1 MTNERTTRL
10 RAMLNTDG
18 MVVAPFCLNALH
30 AKIAESVGF
39 KAVYMTGSGTSAE
52 HGFSD
57 VGLLTQTE
65 MVANARYIANAVDV
79 PVIADCD
86 TGYGNAINVHRA
98 VQEYES
104 IGVSGIHIE
113 DQVFPKK
120 CGFFAGKDLIPME
133 EHVQKVR
140 AALDAR
146 RDKDFVIIART
157 DALAVNGWEDT
168 IRRCKAYYAAGADLV
183 FVDRSEDK
191 GRPGDLCP
199 GDGRPAQ
206 GVQRR
211 RPRGYHER
219 GSRPGVQTHAGR
231 LHSDGGLRCGETLH
245 DGAARHRRHQHAA
258 VPDGDSRPA
267 GLAGHL
273 RHGGEVQ
280 DQGLTLDP
288 GA

>member
-1 MTNERTTRL
+1 MRRRTNMANERTTRL
-10 RAMLNTDG
+10 RAMLSSG
-18 MVVAPFCLNALH
+18 EMVVAPFCLNALH

-65 MVANARYIANAVDV
+65 MVANARYIANAVEV
-79 PVIADCD
+79 PVVADCD

-120 CGFFAGKDLIPME
+120 CGFFAGKDVIPME

-146 RDKDFVIIART
+146 KDKDFVIIART
-157 DALAVNGWEDT
+157 DALQVNGWEDT
-168 IRRCKAYYAAGADLV
+168 IRRCKAYYAAGDDLV
-183 FVDRSEDK
+183 FVDGVKTKEDLETCA
-191 GRPGDLCP
+191 REMADLP
-199 GDGRPAQ
+199 KVFNGADPVA
-206 GVQRR
+206 
-211 RPRGYHER
+211 
-219 GSRPGVQTHAGR
+219 TT
-231 LHSDGGLRCGETLH
+231 GEVAEL
-245 DGAARHRRHQHAA
+245 GFKLM
-258 VPDGDSRPA
+258 
-267 GLAGHL
+267 LAGYTLTVVYDAVKRAMTEL
-273 RHGGEVQ
+273 RDNGAISTPQYRTEIADLLGLQ
-280 DQGLTLDP
+280 DIY
-288 GA
+288 AMEKEYKS

>member
-1 MTNERTTRL
+1 MKRRADMTNERTTRL
-10 RAMLNTDG
+10 RAMLNSDG

-120 CGFFAGKDLIPME
+120 CGFFEGKDVIPME

-146 RDKDFVIIART
+146 KDKDFVIIART
-157 DALAVNGWEDT
+157 DALAINGWEDT
-168 IRRCKAYYAAGADLV
+168 IRRCKAYYTAGADLV
-183 FVDRSEDK
+183 FVDGVKSKEDLATCAREMPDLPKVFNGADPVATTSEVADLGFKLMLAGYTLTVVYDAVKRSMTELRDT
-191 GRPGDLCP
+191 GAISTRN
-199 GDGRPAQ
+199 
-206 GVQRR
+206 
-211 RPRGYHER
+211 
-219 GSRPGVQTHAGR
+219 T
-231 LHSDGGLRCGETLH
+231 GLRLQTCWACRTSTPWRTSTR
-245 DGAARHRRHQHAA
+245 A
-258 VPDGDSRPA
+258 SS
-267 GLAGHL
+267 
-273 RHGGEVQ
+273 
-280 DQGLTLDP
+280 
-288 GA
+288 

>member
-1 MTNERTTRL
+1 MANERTTRL
-10 RAMLNTDG
+10 RAMLNSG
-18 MVVAPFCLNALH
+18 EMVVAPFCLNALH

-65 MVANARYIANAVDV
+65 MVANARYIANAVEV
-79 PVIADCD
+79 PVVADCD

-120 CGFFAGKDLIPME
+120 CGFFAGKDVIPME

-146 RDKDFVIIART
+146 KDKDFVIIART
-157 DALAVNGWEDT
+157 DALQVNGWEDT

-183 FVDRSEDK
+183 FVDGVKTKEDLETCA
-191 GRPGDLCP
+191 REMADLP
-199 GDGRPAQ
+199 KVFNGADPVA
-206 GVQRR
+206 
-211 RPRGYHER
+211 
-219 GSRPGVQTHAGR
+219 TT
-231 LHSDGGLRCGETLH
+231 GEVAEL
-245 DGAARHRRHQHAA
+245 GFKLM
-258 VPDGDSRPA
+258 
-267 GLAGHL
+267 LAGYTLTVVYDAVKRAMTEL
-273 RHGGEVQ
+273 RDNGAISTPQYRTEIADLLGLQ
-280 DQGLTLDP
+280 DIY
-288 GA
+288 AMEKEYKS

>member
-1 MTNERTTRL
+1 MKRRTDMTNERTTRL
-10 RAMLNTDG
+10 REMLNDDG

-104 IGVSGIHIE
+104 TGVSGIHVE

-120 CGFFAGKDLIPME
+120 CGFFAGKDVIPME

-146 RDKDFVIIART
+146 KDKDFVIIART

-168 IRRCKAYYAAGADLV
+168 IRRCKAYYAAGADMV
-183 FVDRSEDK
+183 FVDGVKSKEDLATCAREMPDLPKVFNGADPVATTGEVADLGFKLMLAGYTLTVVYDAVKRSMTELRDTGAISTPQYRTEIADLLGLQDIYSMEDK
-191 GRPGDLCP
+191 
-199 GDGRPAQ
+199 
-206 GVQRR
+206 
-211 RPRGYHER
+211 YK
-219 GSRPGVQTHAGR
+219 S
-231 LHSDGGLRCGETLH
+231 
-245 DGAARHRRHQHAA
+245 
-258 VPDGDSRPA
+258 
-267 GLAGHL
+267 
-273 RHGGEVQ
+273 
-280 DQGLTLDP
+280 
-288 GA
+288 

>member
-1 MTNERTTRL
+1 MANERTPRL
-10 RAMLNTDG
+10 RAMLNSNE

-120 CGFFAGKDLIPME
+120 CGFFAGKDVIPME

-146 RDKDFVIIART
+146 TDKDFVIIART
-157 DALAVNGWEDT
+157 DALQVNGWEDA
-168 IRRCKAYYAAGADLV
+168 IRRCKAYYEAGADLV
-183 FVDRSEDK
+183 FVD
-191 GRPGDLCP
+191 
-199 GDGRPAQ
+199 
-206 GVQRR
+206 GVKSK
-211 RPRGYHER
+211 E
-219 GSRPGVQTHAGR
+219 
-231 LHSDGGLRCGETLH
+231 
-245 DGAARHRRHQHAA
+245 
-258 VPDGDSRPA
+258 
-267 GLAGHL
+267 GLATCAKEMPDMPKVFNGADPVATT
-273 RHGGEVQ
+273 GEVADLGFKLMLAGYTLTVVYDAVKRSMTELRDTGAMSTPQHRTEIADLLGLQ
-280 DQGLTLDP
+280 DIYAMEEKYKTRV
-288 GA
+288 

>member
-1 MTNERTTRL
+1 MANERTTRL
-10 RAMLNTDG
+10 RAMLNTG
-18 MVVAPFCLNALH
+18 EMVVAPFCLNALH

-79 PVIADCD
+79 PVVADCD

-120 CGFFAGKDLIPME
+120 CGFFAGKDVIPME

-146 RDKDFVIIART
+146 QDKDFVIIART

-168 IRRCKAYYAAGADLV
+168 VRRCKAYYEAGADLV
-183 FVDRSEDK
+183 FVDGVKTKEDL
-191 GRPGDLCP
+191 GICAREMPDLP
-199 GDGRPAQ
+199 KVFNGADPVA
-206 GVQRR
+206 
-211 RPRGYHER
+211 
-219 GSRPGVQTHAGR
+219 TT
-231 LHSDGGLRCGETLH
+231 GEVAEL
-245 DGAARHRRHQHAA
+245 GFKLM
-258 VPDGDSRPA
+258 
-267 GLAGHL
+267 LAGYTLTVVYDAVKRAMTEL
-273 RHGGEVQ
+273 RDNGAISTPQYRTEIADLLGLQ
-280 DQGLTLDP
+280 DIY
-288 GA
+288 AMEEKYKAR

>member
-1 MTNERTTRL
+1 MRRRTNMANERTTRL
-10 RAMLNTDG
+10 RAMLNSG
-18 MVVAPFCLNALH
+18 EMVVAPFCLNALH

-65 MVANARYIANAVDV
+65 MVANARYIANAVEV
-79 PVIADCD
+79 PVVADCD

-120 CGFFAGKDLIPME
+120 CGFFAGKDVIPME

-146 RDKDFVIIART
+146 KDKDFVIIART
-157 DALAVNGWEDT
+157 DALQVNGWEDT

-183 FVDRSEDK
+183 FVDGVKTKEDLETCA
-191 GRPGDLCP
+191 REMADLP
-199 GDGRPAQ
+199 KVFNGADPVA
-206 GVQRR
+206 
-211 RPRGYHER
+211 
-219 GSRPGVQTHAGR
+219 TT
-231 LHSDGGLRCGETLH
+231 GEVAEL
-245 DGAARHRRHQHAA
+245 GFKLM
-258 VPDGDSRPA
+258 
-267 GLAGHL
+267 LAGYTLTVVYDAVKRAMTEL
-273 RHGGEVQ
+273 RDNGAISTPQYRTEIADLLGLQ
-280 DQGLTLDP
+280 DIY
-288 GA
+288 AMEKEYKS

>member
-1 MTNERTTRL
+1 MTNERTTKL
-10 RAMLNTDG
+10 RAMLNTEG

-39 KAVYMTGSGTSAE
+39 NAVYMSGSGTSAE
-52 HGFSD
+52 RGFSD

-65 MVANARYIANAVDV
+65 MVTNARYIANAVEV

-120 CGFFAGKDLIPME
+120 CGFFSGKDVIPVE
-133 EHVQKVR
+133 EHAQKVR

-157 DALAVNGWEDT
+157 DALQVNGWEDA
-168 IRRCKAYYAAGADLV
+168 IKRCRAYYAAGADLV
-183 FVDRSEDK
+183 FVDGVKSKEDLAICAK
-191 GRPGDLCP
+191 EMPDIPKVFNGADPI
-199 GDGRPAQ
+199 A
-206 GVQRR
+206 
-211 RPRGYHER
+211 
-219 GSRPGVQTHAGR
+219 TT
-231 LHSDGGLRCGETLH
+231 GEV
-245 DGAARHRRHQHAA
+245 AAL
-258 VPDGDSRPA
+258 GFKLM
-267 GLAGHL
+267 LAGYTLTVVYDAVTRSMKEL
-273 RHGGEVQ
+273 RDTGAISTPQHRTEIADLLGLQ
-280 DQGLTLDP
+280 DIYAMEERYKTKV
-288 GA
+288 

>member
-1 MTNERTTRL
+1 MRRRTNMANERTTRL
-10 RAMLNTDG
+10 RAMLSSG
-18 MVVAPFCLNALH
+18 EMVVAPFCLNALH

-65 MVANARYIANAVDV
+65 MVANARYIANAVEV
-79 PVIADCD
+79 PVVADCD

-120 CGFFAGKDLIPME
+120 CGFFAGKDVIPME

-146 RDKDFVIIART
+146 KDKDFVIIART
-157 DALAVNGWEDT
+157 DALQVNGWEDT

-183 FVDRSEDK
+183 FVDGVKTKEDLATCA
-191 GRPGDLCP
+191 REMADLP
-199 GDGRPAQ
+199 KVFNGADPVA
-206 GVQRR
+206 
-211 RPRGYHER
+211 
-219 GSRPGVQTHAGR
+219 TT
-231 LHSDGGLRCGETLH
+231 GEVAEL
-245 DGAARHRRHQHAA
+245 GFKLM
-258 VPDGDSRPA
+258 
-267 GLAGHL
+267 LAGYTLTVVYDAVKRAMTEL
-273 RHGGEVQ
+273 RDNGAISTPQYRTEIADLLGLQ
-280 DQGLTLDP
+280 DIY
-288 GA
+288 AMEKEYKS

>member
-1 MTNERTTRL
+1 
-10 RAMLNTDG
+10 

-65 MVANARYIANAVDV
+65 MVANARYIANAVEV
-79 PVIADCD
+79 PVVADCD

-120 CGFFAGKDLIPME
+120 CGFFAGKDVIPME

-146 RDKDFVIIART
+146 KDKDFVIIART
-157 DALAVNGWEDT
+157 DALQVNGWEDT

-183 FVDRSEDK
+183 FVDGVKTKEDLETCA
-191 GRPGDLCP
+191 REMADLP
-199 GDGRPAQ
+199 KVFNGADPVA
-206 GVQRR
+206 
-211 RPRGYHER
+211 
-219 GSRPGVQTHAGR
+219 TT
-231 LHSDGGLRCGETLH
+231 GEVAEL
-245 DGAARHRRHQHAA
+245 GFKLM
-258 VPDGDSRPA
+258 
-267 GLAGHL
+267 LAGYTLTVVYDAVKRAMTEL
-273 RHGGEVQ
+273 RDNGAISTPQYRTEIADLLGLQ
-280 DQGLTLDP
+280 DIY
-288 GA
+288 AMEKEYKS

>member
-10 RAMLNTDG
+10 RAMLNTEG

-39 KAVYMTGSGTSAE
+39 SAVYMTGSGTSAE

-65 MVANARYIANAVDV
+65 MVTNARYIANAVDL

-120 CGFFAGKDLIPME
+120 CGFFSGKDVIPME
-133 EHVQKVR
+133 EHAQKVR

-146 RDKDFVIIART
+146 RDKNFVIIART
-157 DALAVNGWEDT
+157 DALQVNGWEDA
-168 IRRCKAYYAAGADLV
+168 IKRCRTYHAAGADLV
-183 FVDRSEDK
+183 FVDGVKSREDLIICAKEMPDIPKVFNGADPVATTSEVA
-191 GRPGDLCP
+191 DL
-199 GDGRPAQ
+199 GFK
-206 GVQRR
+206 
-211 RPRGYHER
+211 
-219 GSRPGVQTHAGR
+219 
-231 LHSDGGLRCGETLH
+231 LM
-245 DGAARHRRHQHAA
+245 
-258 VPDGDSRPA
+258 
-267 GLAGHL
+267 LAGYTLTVVYDAVTRSMREL
-273 RHGGEVQ
+273 RDTGSISTPQHRTEIAELLGLQ
-280 DQGLTLDP
+280 DIYAMEERYKTKS
-288 GA
+288 

>member
-1 MTNERTTRL
+1 MKRRTNMTNERTTRL

-65 MVANARYIANAVDV
+65 MVTNARYIANAVDV

-146 RDKDFVIIART
+146 KDKDFVIIART

-183 FVDRSEDK
+183 FVDGIKTKEDLATCAK
-191 GRPGDLCP
+191 EMGDLP
-199 GDGRPAQ
+199 K
-206 GVQRR
+206 VFN
-211 RPRGYHER
+211 
-219 GSRPGVQTHAGR
+219 
-231 LHSDGGLRCGETLH
+231 
-245 DGAARHRRHQHAA
+245 GADPVATTSEVA
-258 VPDGDSRPA
+258 DLGFKLM
-267 GLAGHL
+267 LAGYTLTVVYDAVKRSMTEL
-273 RHGGEVQ
+273 RDTGAISTPQYRTEIADLLGLQ
-280 DQGLTLDP
+280 DIYAMEEKYKTRV
-288 GA
+288 